1 MKYPVILPRLAC
13 PLSVDLTSLA
23 WIVQKITQS
32 DVKWGSNVVAR
43 STKTLLACCC
53 CGSRRKTIGHK
64 YDDKTTVKQD
74 YALDFTISLRGF
86 YQKTTIRLLWEIYLG
101 VKQKKK
107 LNNCIITTF
116 KGRVFTSNCTFGE
129 KGRYIEASRL
139 KCLFDACSYRVWKV
153 FLDDP

>member
-1 MKYPVILPRLAC
+1 MKYPVMLPRLAC

-101 VKQKKK
+101 VKQKKTK
-107 LNNCIITTF
+107 QLHYYYF
-116 KGRVFTSNCTFGE
+116 QGPSF
-129 KGRYIEASRL
+129 Y
-139 KCLFDACSYRVWKV
+139 
-153 FLDDP
+153 